1 MPLIINTNTMST
13 NAQRHLTNNTNM
25 LSKSLEKLAS
35 GFRINRA
42 GDDAAGLQL
51 SENLRAQVRGSQKA
65 YDNVQDGIN
74 VLNIA
79 DGSMDT
85 ITNNLQRMREL
96 AVQAANDTY
105 SAEQRTAINSEID
118 ALRSDIDRIAN
129 AAIFN
134 GINLL
139 NTSTPASFSI
149 QLGANDSA
157 TVDALNIVSALGDAR
172 ASTTGGLQITA
183 AASGLIADNSSAR
196 AYITVL
202 DAALDR
208 INTKRASLG
217 AFVNRLEGAASNLLN
232 SIENQSSAES
242 RIRNVDVAAES
253 ANMTR
258 NQILQQASA
267 TVLSQANQS
276 PSLAL
281 RLLGG

>member
-1 MPLIINTNTMST
+1 MPLAINTNTMSI

-35 GFRINRA
+35 GYRINRA

-51 SENLRAQVRGSQKA
+51 SENLRAQIRGSQKA
-65 YDNVQDGIN
+65 YANVQDGIN

-105 SAEQRTAINSEID
+105 STEQRSAITTEME
-118 ALRSDIDRIAN
+118 ALRSDIDRIAE
-129 AAIFN
+129 AAQFN
-134 GINLL
+134 GVTLL
-139 NTSTPASFSI
+139 GTTAPANFFI

-157 TVDALNIVSALGDAR
+157 TVDALNIGDALD
-172 ASTTGGLQITA
+172 SMTS
-183 AASGLIADNSSAR
+183 SGLALTSAATNITTNSTAQLYIGSIDNALSTLNTNR
-196 AYITVL
+196 A
-202 DAALDR
+202 A
-208 INTKRASLG
+208 LG

-267 TVLSQANQS
+267 TVLSQANQA